1 MRWNLS
7 SPVTLISSFL
17 LLLIINFFLW
27 WVSPLSMSVS
37 ELYLM
42 PIISFSKLGTD
53 LTSNSVSALPRL
65 PLCFCLKL
73 SSVGKQRP
81 GASDTNLL
89 EFIKLTISTWET
101 CWLFFL
107 SVNSRFIKE
116 DSCFADFVSKGGIES
131 SEERRDGFLTHSS
144 FFFWQGTLLGLELS
158 FLIRLG
164 GTAINSSSASRYS
177 GTEELSLSSLMDSG
191 VWGSRAWMA
200 ARGRDTTGSGAG
212 FSLASKS
219 KSGWGLL
226 SGEGGGGQAG
236 LSCGDRELML
246 STPES
251 DSVSIKSQ
259 LWSRDWGSAKYGAWL
274 SLARPGLWMSDNPE
288 QDKTHHYTS
297 PQMFCGNRACPS
309 DLADDTLNCIWILSL
324 HQLTSQTDIQLQV

>member
-73 SSVGKQRP
+73 SSAGKLGP

-101 CWLFFL
+101 CWCFFF
-107 SVNSRFIKE
+107 SDNSRFIKE

-131 SEERRDGFLTHSS
+131 REERRDGFLTHS
-144 FFFWQGTLLGLELS
+144 FFFWQGTLRGAELS
-158 FLIRLG
+158 FLIRFG
-164 GTAINSSSASRYS
+164 GTAISSSSVSMYS
-177 GTEELSLSSLMDSG
+177 GTEALKLSSLMDSG
-191 VWGSRAWMA
+191 VTGSSALMEA
-200 ARGRDTTGSGAG
+200 GARDTTGSRAG
-212 FSLASKS
+212 LSLASRS
-219 KSGWGLL
+219 KSGLVR
-226 SGEGGGGQAG
+226 GEGGGGQAG
-236 LSCGDRELML
+236 LSWGDTELML

-259 LWSRDWGSAKYGAWL
+259 LWSRDWGSAKYGACVRRD
-274 SLARPGLWMSDNPE
+274 RPGLWMSDNPG
-288 QDKTHHYTS
+288 QDKTRHY
-297 PQMFCGNRACPS
+297 M
-309 DLADDTLNCIWILSL
+309 LNVTCYTL
-324 HQLTSQTDIQLQV
+324 HQTLVRMWAHLIECPVRSALTSQTDVQLQVQVV

>member
-1 MRWNLS
+1 MRWNPSL
-7 SPVTLISSFL
+7 PVTLISSFL

-73 SSVGKQRP
+73 SSAGKLRP

-101 CWLFFL
+101 CWLFFR

-131 SEERRDGFLTHSS
+131 SEERRDGFLTHS
-144 FFFWQGTLLGLELS
+144 FFFWQGTLCGLELS

-164 GTAINSSSASRYS
+164 GTAISSSSASRYS
-177 GTEELSLSSLMDSG
+177 GIEELKLSSWMDSG
-191 VWGSRAWMA
+191 VRGSRAWME

-212 FSLASKS
+212 LSLDSKS

-226 SGEGGGGQAG
+226 RGEGGGGQAG

-259 LWSRDWGSAKYGAWL
+259 LWSRDWGSAKYGACV
-274 SLARPGLWMSDNPE
+274 SLGRPGLWMSDNPE

-297 PQMFCGNRACPS
+297 TQMIWRNRAILAYDLKCIIVALSS
-309 DLADDTLNCIWILSL
+309 DDDTHLS
-324 HQLTSQTDIQLQV
+324 D